1 MPISLN
7 PLAVLV
13 KQPLGKQP
21 AHEFHDVDNEV
32 EENLVRGQGE
42 GPGDV
47 FGVEQPTLLL
57 PYWALHIYW
66 NKIVESPNRLDD
78 AIDICTVEYIYIY
91 VCWYIYIYKD
101 LQICMC
107 QCTFY

>member
-57 PYWALHIYW
+57 PY
-66 NKIVESPNRLDD
+66 
-78 AIDICTVEYIYIY
+78 
-91 VCWYIYIYKD
+91 
-101 LQICMC
+101 
-107 QCTFY
+107 